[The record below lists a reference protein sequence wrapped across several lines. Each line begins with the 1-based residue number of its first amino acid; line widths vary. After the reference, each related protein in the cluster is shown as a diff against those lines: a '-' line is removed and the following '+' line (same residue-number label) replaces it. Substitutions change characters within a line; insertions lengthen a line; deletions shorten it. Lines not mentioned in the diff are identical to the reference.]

1 MPLFGPPNIEKLK
14 EKRDVTG
21 LLKALDHRD
30 TATRLNAEHALNE
43 LGTEIA
49 EPLARAA
56 LSAWTAKVRHAA
68 TEELRKLGKA
78 AVEPIITQA
87 IQEEEEHPIG
97 AMELFGDLG
106 ELQSEIVETLIAR
119 LKGDDEMV
127 RLWAVLAL
135 GMMDDERAVQALV
148 AALED
153 DDDNVREAAE
163 AALESIE
170 DPNAEEAL
178 ARYRERK
185 S

>member
-78 AVEPIITQA
+78 AVA
-87 IQEEEEHPIG
+87 G
-97 AMELFGDLG
+97 AHERG
-106 ELQSEIVETLIAR
+106 LQPEQVL
-119 LKGDDEMV
+119 V
-127 RLWAVLAL
+127 R
-135 GMMDDERAVQALV
+135 RST
-148 AALED
+148 LED
-153 DDDNVREAAE
+153 VFLR
-163 AALESIE
+163 LTGRSLIE
-170 DPNAEEAL
+170 
-178 ARYRERK
+178 
-185 S
+185 